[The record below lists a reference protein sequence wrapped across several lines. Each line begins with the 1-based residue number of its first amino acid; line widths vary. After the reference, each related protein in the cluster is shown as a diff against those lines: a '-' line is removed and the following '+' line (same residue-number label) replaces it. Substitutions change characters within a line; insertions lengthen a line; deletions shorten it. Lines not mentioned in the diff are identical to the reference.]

1 MINDLLF
8 ALWFFLPAG
17 IANMIPIPVSKISF
31 LRRFIY
37 PIDFYQ
43 TFRGK
48 RIFGDHKTVRGLLF
62 ACIAAVL
69 VSWIQ
74 VGLYKSG
81 FGKDFI
87 MMDYSS
93 VNPFIFGV
101 LSAIGA
107 LGGDAIKS
115 FFKRQIG
122 VEPGKAWF
130 PFDQVDYII
139 GGIICTAIYVPLTLY
154 HYILIFVLYFG
165 LHLLSTFI
173 GFHLK
178 LKDSPI

>member
-31 LRRFIY
+31 LRQFTY

-48 RIFGDHKTVRGLLF
+48 RIFGDHKTIRGLFF
-62 ACIAAVL
+62 ACIAAIL
-69 VSWIQ
+69 VSWVQ
-74 VGLYKSG
+74 TELYKNG

-87 MMDYSS
+87 TIDYSS
-93 VNPFIFGV
+93 MNPIIFGI

-130 PFDQVDYII
+130 PFDQIDYIV
-139 GGIICTAIYVPLTLY
+139 GGIICTAMYVPLALY
-154 HYILIFVLYFG
+154 HYLLIFVLYFG

-173 GFHLK
+173 GFKLK